1 VGAGAAR
8 KEELGPV
15 RQSLRARWGGLGR
28 ARRRGDELERAQQRG
43 SALG

>member
-1 VGAGAAR
+1 VEEEVGAGAAR

-15 RQSLRARWGGLGR
+15 RQPLR
-28 ARRRGDELERAQQRG
+28 ARRRGDDLERAQQRG